1 MPALDFQFRDGGILF
16 PHLGLWLD
24 PHAAKRELVFVSHAH
39 SDHIARH
46 REVIL
51 TEPTARLMTARL
63 GGRRTEHILSFGEG
77 REFSSGEGIPFRITL
92 LPAGHIL
99 GSAMSLVECE
109 GESVLYTG
117 DFKLRPGLA
126 AEVCEPQ
133 TADTLIMETTF
144 GRPQYRFPDSR
155 DVMRDVIRF
164 CKETLRADATPVL
177 HAYSLGKSQELLC
190 GLADAG
196 LPVVLHDAT
205 HKMTR
210 IYEQFGHRFVP
221 YEKFEPGAGQG
232 RVVITP
238 PTSAR
243 SEALLALGPVRRAM
257 ITGWAIDP
265 GCRFRY
271 QCDAAFPLSD
281 HADFPDLIDFV
292 QQVQPQRVFT
302 LHGFAA
308 DFAGTLRGLGYDARA
323 LGMVEQL
330 ELTLKA

>member
-24 PHAAKRELVFVSHAH
+24 PHQAKRELVFVSHAH

-63 GGRRTEHILSFGEG
+63 GGRRTEHMMKFGEV
-77 REFSSGEGIPFRITL
+77 REFSGGDGVPFRITL

-126 AEVCEPQ
+126 AEVCEPRP
-133 TADTLIMETTF
+133 ADTLIMETTF
-144 GRPQYRFPDSR
+144 GRPQYRFPDAR

-164 CKETLRADATPVL
+164 CEETLRADASPVL

-190 GLADAG
+190 GLSGAG

-210 IYEQFGHRFVP
+210 IYEQFGHRFP
-221 YEKFEPGAGQG
+221 AYEKHEAGQG
-232 RVVITP
+232 RGKVVISP
-238 PTSAR
+238 PAAR
-243 SEALLALGPVRRAM
+243 TELMLALGPVRRAM

-281 HADFPDLIDFV
+281 HADFPDLIEFV

-308 DFAGTLRGLGYDARA
+308 DFAGTLRGLGFDARA
-323 LGMVEQL
+323 LGMDEQL
-330 ELTLKA
+330 ELVLKA